1 MIPERPHCLQPD
13 SCKVTPRGVHCR
25 SCNGKIHVANMYAK
39 PEHRQR
45 LIEAGAARF
54 RGNSELA
61 KKAVNARIAKNYA
74 RLGLQDGEI
83 EDYRAFRK
91 QGFSSPEAASVIIN
105 SRR

>member
-1 MIPERPHCLQPD
+1 
-13 SCKVTPRGVHCR
+13 
-25 SCNGKIHVANMYAK
+25 MYAK
-39 PEHRQR
+39 PDHRQR

-61 KKAVNARIAKNYA
+61 KKAANARIAKNYV

-91 QGFSSPEAASVIIN
+91 RGFSSPEAARIIIA
-105 SRR
+105 SRKNKPPID